1 MRTKLVVVPNL
12 KRLLHLSPG
21 FAKKGL
27 ADWKL
32 DIVELCEFGCAYCS
46 SNTGNLLRIN
56 REPLADLTEA
66 QTGERTY
73 PADDPSLMFV
83 WADVEKQLEA
93 ELVTKPR
100 TFGAGK
106 TLVFSML
113 TDGFSPTLVARGIT
127 EAVLRI
133 LLERTSFRIRVLTKN
148 AVVGS
153 EKWVSFFHAHRD
165 RFVVGLSIGSLDRP
179 WSRAIE
185 RRTSSPTARL
195 TALRSLQQ
203 AGVPTYG
210 MLCPVFPPT
219 LGSDL
224 AELVERIDPVVV
236 EEMWAEPY
244 NDRLNWR
251 RVRDTLPEGSVEQ
264 RQFESMFDGSAP
276 GAWSAYSAELYRQ
289 LHRVLGRRWT
299 SKLRY
304 LLYEGDVLPEHANAF
319 TGLEGVLLQGK
330 VAGDGFSK
338 NSAIATLQRGVDV
351 GDQVA
356 NPEVRA
362 LNLP

>member
-1 MRTKLVVVPNL
+1 
-12 KRLLHLSPG
+12 
-21 FAKKGL
+21 
-27 ADWKL
+27 
-32 DIVELCEFGCAYCS
+32 
-46 SNTGNLLRIN
+46 
-56 REPLADLTEA
+56 
-66 QTGERTY
+66 
-73 PADDPSLMFV
+73 
-83 WADVEKQLEA
+83 
-93 ELVTKPR
+93 
-100 TFGAGK
+100 
-106 TLVFSML
+106 
-113 TDGFSPTLVARGIT
+113 LVARGTT

-133 LLERTSFRIRVLTKN
+133 LLDRTSFRIRVLTKN

-153 EKWVSFFHAHRD
+153 AKWVRFFRAHRD

-195 TALRSLQQ
+195 AALRSLQQ

-236 EEMWAEPY
+236 EEIWAEPY

-251 RVRDTLPEGSVEQ
+251 RVRAAFSEGSVE
-264 RQFESMFDGSAP
+264 RRRFESMFDGSDP
-276 GAWSAYSAELYRQ
+276 SAWSGYAAELYRQ
-289 LHRVLGRRWT
+289 LRGLLGRRWT

-304 LLYEGDVLPEHANAF
+304 LLYEGDILAEHANAF

-330 VAGDGFSK
+330 VAEDGFSK
-338 NSAIATLQRGVDV
+338 NFAIATLQRGVDA

-356 NPEVRA
+356 NPRGSGPQLSA
-362 LNLP
+362 PS

>member
-1 MRTKLVVVPNL
+1 MKTKLVVVPNL
-12 KRLLHLSPG
+12 KRLIHLSPG

-27 ADWKL
+27 ADSKI
-32 DIVELCEFGCAYCS
+32 DIVELCESGCNYCS

-56 REPLADLTEA
+56 RERLADLTEA
-66 QTGERTY
+66 QTGKRTY
-73 PADDPSLMFV
+73 PADDPALMFV
-83 WADVEKQLEA
+83 WTDVEEQLER
-93 ELVTKPR
+93 ELASKPKTYGEGR
-100 TFGAGK
+100 

-113 TDGFSPTLVARGIT
+113 TDGFSPTMVARGVT
-127 EAVLRI
+127 ERVLSI

-153 EKWVSFFHAHRD
+153 EKWVCFFAEHRD

-179 WSRAIE
+179 WARAIE

-195 TALRSLQQ
+195 AALRSLQE

-224 AELVERIDPVVV
+224 AGLINSINPEIV
-236 EEMWAEPY
+236 EEIWAEPY

-251 RVRDTLPEGSVEQ
+251 LVREAFSEGSGE
-264 RQFESMFDGSAP
+264 RGCFEAMFDGSDP

-289 LHRVLGRRWT
+289 LCRLLGRRSI

-304 LLYEGDVLPEHANAF
+304 LLYEGDILAEHVSAF

-330 VAGDGFSK
+330 AAEDGFSK
-338 NSAIATLQRGVDV
+338 NSVIANLQKAARGRDAVV
-351 GDQVA
+351 R
-356 NPEVRA
+356 PEVRA
-362 LNLP
+362 PDSP